1 LLKAGFNG
9 IYAELMILREQ
20 DFSVI
25 KSLLMRFE
33 IFAKENIFLCELV

>member
-1 LLKAGFNG
+1 LLKAGFNAN
-9 IYAELMILREQ
+9 YAELMILREQ
-20 DFSVI
+20 AFSVI